1 MHNAYFTICLKSITK
16 HNLFFCLNGM
26 TKPYILIT
34 EMTKHTDKRVDS
46 PNYLKPIIFY
56 ESWHECVQ
64 LLSWKTLRQKDVSP
78 KYHANTFSKVDTDWE
93 VDTEWEGAQF
103 YPLFFPHQIVP
114 KAVGSLRDVWEIRLH
129 HRFCSQYLEK

>member
-16 HNLFFCLNGM
+16 YNLFFCLNGM

-78 KYHANTFSKVDTDWE
+78 KYHASTFSKVDTDYWMRRCS
-93 VDTEWEGAQF
+93 VLS
-103 YPLFFPHQIVP
+103 PFFSPHQIVP